1 MAISQKRDM
10 SKHNEFLDIACRITM
25 NLYFY
30 LVYLPVEIWEVRRM
44 QGRSCRHVIVHFQ
57 RLSNVLS
64 LQNSK
69 IYKAEQPVDQSKDN
83 RGEILEDWWE
93 D

>member
-1 MAISQKRDM
+1 
-10 SKHNEFLDIACRITM
+10 
-25 NLYFY
+25 
-30 LVYLPVEIWEVRRM
+30 M
-44 QGRSCRHVIVHFQ
+44 QGRSCRYVIVHFQ

-69 IYKAEQPVDQSKDN
+69 IYKSRVEQPVVDPSKDN
-83 RGEILEDWWE
+83 GGEGVEDRCE

>member
-1 MAISQKRDM
+1 
-10 SKHNEFLDIACRITM
+10 
-25 NLYFY
+25 
-30 LVYLPVEIWEVRRM
+30 M
-44 QGRSCRHVIVHFQ
+44 QGRSCRYVIVHFQ

-83 RGEILEDWWE
+83 RGEVVEDWWE